1 MFHPQMLTLR
11 RGKSKA
17 VVKRLRR
24 RNEHLRSQR
33 VKHPMLMPEIK
44 TDLWMT
50 LMLERVLKLIVH
62 PELKIRGG
70 KFFLLDLMCFG
81 LHPNCGIHVFP

>member
-1 MFHPQMLTLR
+1 MSLQKKVKMFHSQMLTLK

-17 VVKRLRR
+17 VVKKILS
-24 RNEHLRSQR
+24 SQR

-50 LMLERVLKLIVH
+50 LKLERALKLIVH
-62 PELKIRGG
+62 LERKIRGG
-70 KFFLLDLMCFG
+70 MFFVLDLMCFG
-81 LHPNCGIHVFP
+81 LHPS